1 MLRVVTSTCC
11 GLLLSSLLFG
21 CKSSP
26 EPAAPTVAA
35 TPSAASS
42 APTPSAT
49 ATAKEPEFKG
59 TLGIVEVKRND
70 FPTVLTSVRTAKHEG
85 YDRIVLEFK
94 DRVPGY
100 HLEYVDKPVRDCG
113 EGQVIPLAGDSWLEI
128 RMYPVDGHTQEGQPT
143 IQERQRKLDL
153 PVMLEGKQTC
163 DFEAVV
169 TWVLGLARPN
179 PYRIVELKD
188 PPRLVVDVKH

>member
-1 MLRVVTSTCC
+1 MLRAVASTCC
-11 GLLLSSLLFG
+11 LLLFG

-26 EPAAPTVAA
+26 EAAAPSTAA
-35 TPSAASS
+35 TTPGAVSAEPTSS
-42 APTPSAT
+42 APA
-49 ATAKEPEFKG
+49 AAKEPDFKG

-70 FPTVLTSVRTAKHEG
+70 FPTLLTGVRTAKHEG
-85 YDRIVLEFK
+85 YDRIVMEFK

-100 HLEYVDKPVRDCG
+100 RVEYIDKPVRDCG
-113 EGQVIPLAGDSWLEI
+113 EGKEIPLAGDSWLEI

-143 IQERQRKLDL
+143 IVERQRKLDL
-153 PVMLEGKQTC
+153 PLMLESKQTC

-169 TWVLGLARPN
+169 TWVLGVTRPN
-179 PYRIVELKD
+179 PYRILELKD